1 VRSDFKQ
8 CKSSNR
14 CLFRQTSVGKLTKY
28 APQAPGFSHG
38 VKERS
43 IYFLSMFN
51 IPLHP
56 LSKIETMK
64 DLENQEQLNGSL

>member
-1 VRSDFKQ
+1 M
-8 CKSSNR
+8 
-14 CLFRQTSVGKLTKY
+14 TKTQILMTKH

-51 IPLHP
+51 ILLHP
-56 LSKIETMK
+56 PGKIETMK